1 MNEVVGH
8 YVDYEMTSP
17 LQMARHSAQIK
28 PMGVDLARRGLLLLT
43 TCLRVEVYGEKFDV
57 ESTDIEVF
65 RGFPHKVVEGSN
77 AVAQRLA
84 EISSG
89 AKSQILGEPYIQEQ
103 LSKAVGL
110 LDPDLRICRIS
121 RLAIDVSCGSRER
134 QRFTAPFNYDRIV
147 CDMIAEQLGGSVVPD
162 RLYVIGAGMLGREL
176 VSTGPGKMF
185 RSTVV
190 VTRNPKNLRKR
201 LGSRLKIG
209 VDMMRLGEIGC
220 IPEPHSAVVIA
231 TADVNPE
238 YQAVLQDALLRL
250 APLIVIDL
258 SSIPVLQAA
267 AVARL
272 NYVTMYDQQFLQ
284 RIAEN
289 NKYLMSKLP
298 QLQSDIQTRLLAGGI
313 P

>member
-1 MNEVVGH
+1 
-8 YVDYEMTSP
+8 
-17 LQMARHSAQIK
+17 
-28 PMGVDLARRGLLLLT
+28 
-43 TCLRVEVYGEKFDV
+43 
-57 ESTDIEVF
+57 
-65 RGFPHKVVEGSN
+65 
-77 AVAQRLA
+77 
-84 EISSG
+84 
-89 AKSQILGEPYIQEQ
+89 
-103 LSKAVGL
+103 
-110 LDPDLRICRIS
+110 
-121 RLAIDVSCGSRER
+121 
-134 QRFTAPFNYDRIV
+134 
-147 CDMIAEQLGGSVVPD
+147 MIAEQLGGSVVPD

-190 VTRNPKNLRKR
+190 VTPNPKNLRKR

-209 VDMMRLGEIGC
+209 VDMMRPGEFGC

-289 NKYLMSKLP
+289 NKYL
-298 QLQSDIQTRLLAGGI
+298 RA
-313 P
+313 